1 MKPHQIGQPA
11 VISHSPHSSFTLRLT
26 VAALA
31 AAGVLSSASVWAQ
44 ATAPAAL
51 PASEPSAAAEASVV
65 VVSGVRRAAQT
76 AQKIKQDSDDVI
88 DSIVADDIGKFPDT
102 NVAQTL
108 ARVSGIQVR
117 RDAGEANT
125 VLIRGLPGIA
135 TMLNGR
141 EMFTTTGRYI
151 QLADIPSTM
160 LQRVDVYKSQSAD
173 LIEGGIAG
181 VIDVRTNRPF
191 DFKGYTLSATAGV
204 KNQDKAHK
212 TDPEG
217 SAMISNRWKTGAGE
231 FGALFG
237 VSYVKNNYFEERA
250 FETFP
255 IQRDFLLPNLTGP
268 DLVGLQAVFGERE
281 RTAQNIAL
289 QWRPNAD
296 LELYLE
302 GINTN
307 YKIASETDFFV
318 GLPWWSDGAALRAT
332 KIAGT
337 DQLDTL
343 SARNANTIL
352 STQANANETK
362 TSQFAVG
369 ARWKVTPSLR
379 ATSELARTNSKYN
392 WRNPILDTIINVP
405 TVEIKTNVD
414 GGAFVQYGGI
424 DLADP
429 NNSDLFALFDR
440 YGRDTGSSTD
450 WRADATFVPEAE
462 GLFKEF
468 SGGVRVSERKAES
481 IKSFEGSTAA
491 PGYRG
496 DWNGAMQKSAASIP
510 GLNCTAPTL
519 SRNYGTQNWY
529 TPCADYLR
537 SNIGDVRQAVTD
549 SSAARGIDP
558 GSYFSDVEKNFA
570 IYGKAK
576 IGFDIGAIPVEGVL
590 GVRVIKTDS
599 DLVGKSLLNGAY
611 VDTPISS
618 SGTDVLPSASFKA
631 TLRQGLIAR
640 LALGKTLTRPDFS
653 QLNPG
658 TAYTASNGNTTQAS
672 AAGGNPLL
680 QPFTAQNLDTALE
693 YYFSP
698 TGMVSATVF
707 RHNFDGYI
715 VNRVVDET
723 FQGVKYQTTRPF
735 NTDKGHLQGLEL
747 AYQQFFD
754 KLPGWMSGLG
764 MQANAT
770 YTEGGVT
777 SSTNPS
783 LEGKDFAG
791 LSKYSYN
798 IVGLYEKG
806 GVSARL
812 AYNWRSKFVQVY
824 NDRPGNA
831 GTAPA
836 RDLIAAPLSSLDG
849 SLSYKFTPNLSLNLT
864 GTNLLNYKYQDYWTD
879 PAIYPRDT
887 RRYDRTVG
895 LSLAWRN

>member
-1 MKPHQIGQPA
+1 MKH
-11 VISHSPHSSFTLRLT
+11 SHSGPRGGHSHTPFTLRLT

-44 ATAPAAL
+44 ASAP
-51 PASEPSAAAEASVV
+51 SVEAVPEANVV

-76 AQKIKQDSDDVI
+76 AQKIKQDSDDVL

-135 TMLNGR
+135 TVLNGR

-191 DFKGYTLSATAGV
+191 DFKGYTVSASGGV
-204 KNQDKAHK
+204 KHQDKAHK

-217 SAMISNRWKTGAGE
+217 SAMISNRWKTSAGE

-237 VSYVKNNYFEERA
+237 VSYVKNNFFEERA

-255 IQRDFLLPNLTGP
+255 IDRSFLQPGLTGP

-281 RTAQNIAL
+281 RAAQNIAL
-289 QWRPNAD
+289 QWRPNAA
-296 LELYLE
+296 LELYIE

-307 YKIASETDFFV
+307 FKIANETDFFV

-332 KIAGT
+332 TIPGT
-337 DQLDTL
+337 NQLDTL

-352 STQANANETK
+352 STQANAAKNK

-369 ARWKVTPSLR
+369 ARWKVSPALR
-379 ATSELARTNSKYN
+379 VTSELARTNSSYD
-392 WRNPILDTIINVP
+392 WRNPILDTMINVP
-405 TVEIKTNVD
+405 TVEIKTNVG

-429 NNSDLFALFDR
+429 ANSDLFALFDR
-440 YGRDTGSSTD
+440 YGRDTGSATD
-450 WRADATFVPEAE
+450 WRADATFVPSDN
-462 GLFKEF
+462 GLFREF
-468 SGGVRVSERKAES
+468 GAGIRVSERKAES
-481 IKSFEGSTAA
+481 IKSFEGSISA

-496 DWNGAMQKSAASIP
+496 AWDPALQKTAASIP
-510 GLNCTAPTL
+510 GLNCTAPSL

-529 TPCADYLR
+529 TPCASYLL
-537 SNIGDVRQAVTD
+537 SNIDEVRQAVTD
-549 SSAARGIDP
+549 TSAARGIDP
-558 GSYFSDVEKNFA
+558 GSFFSDTEKNFA
-570 IYGKAK
+570 LYGKAK
-576 IGFDIGAIPVEGVL
+576 IGFDIGAIPVDGVL
-590 GVRVIKTDS
+590 GVRLIKTDA

-611 VDTPISS
+611 VDTPVSS

-631 TLRQGLIAR
+631 TLRDGVIAR
-640 LALGKTLTRPDFS
+640 LAYAKTMTRPDFA

-672 AAGGNPLL
+672 ASGGNPQL
-680 QPFTAQNLDTALE
+680 QPFTAQNLDAALE

-698 TGMVSATVF
+698 TGMVSATAF

-715 VNRVVDET
+715 MNRVVAET
-723 FQGVKYQTTRPF
+723 FQGISYQTTRPF
-735 NTDKGHLQGLEL
+735 NTDKGHLQGVEM

-764 MQANAT
+764 LQANAT

-777 SSTNPS
+777 SSTNPG
-783 LEGKDFAG
+783 LEGRDFAG

-806 GVSARL
+806 GISARL

-824 NDRPGNA
+824 GDRPGNA
-831 GTAPA
+831 GSAPA

-849 SLSYKFTPNLSLNLT
+849 SISYKFTPNLSLNLT

-887 RRYDRTVG
+887 RRYDRSVG